1 MCVLQLMS
9 GLPLPCPFGE
19 LFLSG
24 LGVLGVNA
32 DVTCPHGW
40 EGRASGARR
49 RSQVPPTL
57 SHSQYRS
64 PTPYSEAL
72 E

>member
-1 MCVLQLMS
+1 MS
-9 GLPLPCPFGE
+9 GLPLLCPFGE

-24 LGVLGVNA
+24 LGVPGVNA
-32 DVTCPHGW
+32 DVTCLHGR
-40 EGRASGARR
+40 EGKESVGARH

-57 SHSQYRS
+57 SYLQYRS